1 MLRLAVRAAAS
12 SRCQI
17 INLFERKVTETVTKC
32 FQPTIYQYHTIT
44 SVLPQQ
50 KYTNKLPLLQS
61 SSSTSLLQNVAILQI
76 AQNISRPVTKFSL
89 QKGKR
94 KSVKAVLKR
103 FYRLDWG
110 GWIRTKSG
118 RNKKL
123 WKKSESQK
131 RRLREHVFVNGTQSW
146 LLDKMV
152 TKYWRKPKYYVD
164 DPYEPYHQREEF
176 YITRKKPL

>member
-1 MLRLAVRAAAS
+1 M
-12 SRCQI
+12 
-17 INLFERKVTETVTKC
+17 FERKVSETAAKC
-32 FQPTIYQYHTIT
+32 FQPTSHEYHNIT
-44 SVLPQQ
+44 SVLPLQ
-50 KYTNKLPLLQS
+50 KYTNKLSLVPS
-61 SSSTSLLQNVAILQI
+61 STVTSLLQNGTVLQI

-94 KSVKAVLKR
+94 KTVKAVLKR

-131 RRLREHVFVNGTQSW
+131 KRLREHVFVNGTQSW

-164 DPYEPYHQREEF
+164 DPYEPYHQREEY